1 MKCPAC
7 GNENQPSAKFCVH
20 CGVMLSAVLAEATL
34 TTSVAAPPAV
44 PIYMPPPRPAPAPVV
59 AVAPAAPAPAAST
72 ASSPEPAASTAS
84 SPDPAAPAAVSL
96 ASAAAPGPES
106 PRKSGLIVAAVA
118 VAVVL
123 AGGGYFGYRML
134 AGSAKKEMVATAEPA
149 KPAEAPTPAPA
160 AEPPKDMS
168 APATSTR
175 PIETAT
181 PAAEPTKSATAAPEE
196 APMPGTPAGTAA
208 STPKKP
214 AQPKAAPKPA
224 PVIGEQAPATA
235 PQPSPKA
242 PAKPAPVV
250 AAAPAAA
257 AEPDRWQMYAD
268 AMGRCGREDFFKRF
282 SCEQRARLYYCEG
295 YWGQVA
301 QCPSAPTRDHGQ

>member
-34 TTSVAAPPAV
+34 TTSVAAPPAAPV
-44 PIYMPPPRPAPAPVV
+44 YTPPPPPRPAPAPVV
-59 AVAPAAPAPAAST
+59 AAAPAAPAPAVSA
-72 ASSPEPAASTAS
+72 AS

-118 VAVVL
+118 LAVVL

-134 AGSAKKEMVATAEPA
+134 AGSAKKEVVATAESA
-149 KPAEAPTPAPA
+149 TPAEAPTPAPA

-168 APATSTR
+168 AAATSTR
-175 PIETAT
+175 PTETAT
-181 PAAEPTKSATAAPEE
+181 PAAEPTKSATVAPEE
-196 APMPGTPAGTAA
+196 APMPGTPAGTTT

-214 AQPKAAPKPA
+214 PQPRAAPKPA
-224 PVIGEQAPATA
+224 PIIGEQAPATP

-282 SCEQRARLYYCEG
+282 TCEQRARLHYCEG
-295 YWGQVA
+295 YWGQVP